1 MAQQKF
7 NFDSKVV
14 IVTGAA
20 EGIGKSIAAAFSD
33 CGATVIVSDIQ
44 TAKGKAAA
52 QEIGAIFQECDI
64 TQKQQVESL
73 IDLAVSRF
81 GRLDVMVNNAG
92 INTTN
97 ASDRVTID
105 QYSDSTW
112 HKIIDVDL
120 NGTFNCCKAASCAMV
135 KQKSGNI
142 INIASIAG
150 VVALRLQVAFV
161 AAKAAVIKMT
171 EAMACELGLHG
182 IRVNAV
188 SPGSVITE
196 TTRKLFYSE
205 TGLFSENA
213 KKLMSFIPQA
223 RPGEP
228 SEIAQAVL
236 FLASDQASYING
248 HNLIV
253 DGGWVKGFS
262 RDF

>member
-1 MAQQKF
+1 MAQSEF

-20 EGIGKSIAAAFSD
+20 EGIGKAIASAFAD
-33 CGATVIVSDIQ
+33 CGAMVIVFDIQ
-44 TAKGKAAA
+44 TIKGAATA
-52 QEIGAIFQECDI
+52 QEIGAVFQECDI
-64 TQKQQVESL
+64 TRKQQVESS
-73 IDLAVSRF
+73 IDFVMERY

-92 INTTN
+92 INTTT

-105 QYSDSTW
+105 QYPDSTW
-112 HKIIDVDL
+112 HQIINVDL
-120 NGTFNCCKAASCAMV
+120 NGTFNCCKVASGVMV
-135 KQKSGNI
+135 KQNSGTI
-142 INIASIAG
+142 INIASISG
-150 VVALRLQVAFV
+150 VVALRLQIAFV

-171 EAMACELGLHG
+171 EAMACELGPYG

-196 TTRKLFYSE
+196 TTRKLFYNE
-205 TGLFSENA
+205 TGLFSEKA
-213 KKLMSFIPQA
+213 RKLLSFIPQA

-228 SEIAQAVL
+228 CEVAQAVL

-253 DGGWVKGFS
+253 DGGWVEGFS